1 MGSARAFG
9 GRGLTTTNF
18 EAVSAVDRLDIED
31 FATRESQD
39 AFHGRRNV
47 FVHPVWK
54 FDDDYRPL
62 ARCTHEPSPDGP
74 RPPPKFAQDDVHTSS
89 VASYRVPSTAS

>member
-62 ARCTHEPSPDGP
+62 ARRTHEPSPDGP